1 MTHWASGGAMSA
13 TVAGPSPDRTLHLST
28 SIHGTSP
35 IWCPQCRAP
44 LRSVAGACSHIAPS
58 LWQTGPVNDF
68 EALADGAASL
78 QAFRDCM
85 LGGAGVLSSQRINRQ
100 DLACPLGQL
109 TMHLQHS
116 VVAAF
121 AVPWAFA
128 SAALTLPCC
137 PGQCV
142 DSGHRRHCYHNCSLF
157 AIACQFAPL
166 EFPADTS

>member
-58 LWQTGPVNDF
+58 LWQTEPVNDL
-68 EALADGAASL
+68 EALADCAASL

-100 DLACPLGQL
+100 DLACPLGKL

-142 DSGHRRHCYHNCSLF
+142 DAGHRRHCYHNALF